1 MDQELRDFL
10 VQRYSAGE
18 WLEAPA
24 SPGTVTHVS
33 FTGSE
38 VPGWALVSVRRNDDN
53 DPPVSLSMWRHI
65 GADDQVVSARL
76 LECTDAGKAR
86 EQLLEELGNFQSPLV
101 ERRSGKEAEGDV
113 AFGLGE
119 TMVTFARGN
128 LVWVVRNAGPQ
139 PTHVGEVARSLDAA
153 TWHPSA

>member
-1 MDQELRDFL
+1 MDQGLRDFL
-10 VQRYSAGE
+10 VQHYSARE

-24 SPGTVTHVS
+24 SPGTVARVS

-38 VPGWALVSVRRNDDN
+38 VPGWALVSVRRKDDN
-53 DPPVSLSMWRHI
+53 NPPVSLSMWRHI
-65 GADDQVVSARL
+65 GADNEVVSARL
-76 LECTDAGKAR
+76 VECTDAGQAR
-86 EQLLEELGNFQSPLV
+86 EQLLEELGNFESPLV
-101 ERRSGKEAEGDV
+101 ERRRGKGAEGDV

-139 PTHVGEVARSLDAA
+139 PTQVGDVARSLDAA